1 MVYYL
6 KWLKKL
12 FSISNN
18 EGITPFCHVLCL
30 GMHSNVMLRFMQAL
44 QDLPLCS
51 STVLTKD
58 EQIMGNKEQRRNI
71 KRRKFY
77 DGKAFSS
84 RRGEA

>member
-1 MVYYL
+1 MVYYQ

-30 GMHSNVMLRFMQAL
+30 GMHSNVQAL
-44 QDLPLCS
+44 QYPPLCS

-58 EQIMGNKEQRRNI
+58 EQGQATRNSEE
-71 KRRKFY
+71 K
-77 DGKAFSS
+77 
-84 RRGEA
+84 